1 MKAIWSTCA
10 RAFSL
15 PGLGKK
21 RNRGDG
27 DELTVL
33 PDSKRAKVGGSDGKY
48 TDRTDIH
55 NYADD
60 KILKLNLFLIHE

>member
-15 PGLGKK
+15 PGLGRK
-21 RNRGDG
+21 RNRGDE
-27 DELTVL
+27 DEQTVL
-33 PDSKRAKVGGSDGKY
+33 PDSKRAKVGESDGKY

-60 KILKLNLFLIHE
+60 KILKLNLYLIHE